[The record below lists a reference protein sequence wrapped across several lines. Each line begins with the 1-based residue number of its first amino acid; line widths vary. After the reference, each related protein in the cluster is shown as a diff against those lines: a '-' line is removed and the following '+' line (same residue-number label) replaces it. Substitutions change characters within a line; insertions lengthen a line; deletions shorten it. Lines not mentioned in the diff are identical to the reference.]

1 MSDKQPAMR
10 KVASMMPRSVKWLL
24 KKVAYLG
31 FSRYCPVCKS
41 WLRLFK
47 PSGDPPRPDAR
58 CPVCW
63 SLERQRLAILFLE
76 HKTDLFDGSGKNMLQ
91 VAPEDGLEARFRRV
105 PKLEL
110 LTADLD
116 KPTAMVRMDL
126 TNIQYPDESFDVIYC
141 SHVLEHITDDRKA
154 MRELARI
161 LKSDGWS
168 VLMVPITANSTFEDP
183 SISDPV
189 MRRQLF
195 GQHDHVRRY
204 GPDFIDR
211 LEGEGFE
218 VKPYEALEVVKSR
231 DVTTF
236 GVAEEQLFFCKKRNI
251 VSV

>member
-1 MSDKQPAMR
+1 
-10 KVASMMPRSVKWLL
+10 
-24 KKVAYLG
+24 
-31 FSRYCPVCKS
+31 
-41 WLRLFK
+41 
-47 PSGDPPRPDAR
+47 
-58 CPVCW
+58 
-63 SLERQRLAILFLE
+63 
-76 HKTDLFDGSGKNMLQ
+76 
-91 VAPEDGLEARFRRV
+91 
-105 PKLEL
+105 
-110 LTADLD
+110 
-116 KPTAMVRMDL
+116 
-126 TNIQYPDESFDVIYC
+126 
-141 SHVLEHITDDRKA
+141 